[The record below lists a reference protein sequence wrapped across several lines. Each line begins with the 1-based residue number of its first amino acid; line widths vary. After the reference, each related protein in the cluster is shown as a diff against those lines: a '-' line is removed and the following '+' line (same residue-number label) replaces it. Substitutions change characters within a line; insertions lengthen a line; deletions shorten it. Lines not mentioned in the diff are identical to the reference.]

1 MKNIL
6 ITGASGFVGKNL
18 VKYLSEFNIIQF
30 SRIYGLDYNLI
41 TEEYLNK
48 NEVDT
53 IIHLAGKAHDL
64 KKNSKDDDYFKINT
78 DLTIKIFD
86 SFLNSNGKQFIYL
99 SSVKAVKD
107 FLDFDLTEDIEATP
121 ISIYGQS
128 KLTAEKYLQTKL
140 FNLTYKRVHILRP
153 CMIHGPENKG
163 NLNMLYK
170 LVSKNIPWPLGAF
183 KNQRS
188 FCSID
193 NFSFIIKELLNN
205 ENIISGI
212 YNVADDNSLSINEI
226 IDLIAFSQN
235 RKSKILNI
243 KKPIIFFLVKI
254 GDFLRLPFNS
264 ENLKKLT
271 ENYVVS
277 NDKIKNAIGKE
288 LPLNSKEGLLITF
301 SYFNK

>member
-1 MKNIL
+1 MKYNSIL
-6 ITGASGFVGKNL
+6 ITGASGFVG
-18 VKYLSEFNIIQF
+18 S
-30 SRIYGLDYNLI
+30 NLI
-41 TEEYLNK
+41 SYLENK
-48 NEVDT
+48 YKIKKYNKYEDLLINENIV
-53 IIHLAGKAHDL
+53 IHAAGKAHDL

-264 ENLKKLT
+264 ENLIKLT

>member
-18 VKYLSEFNIIQF
+18 VKYLSEFNTIPF
-30 SRIYGLDYNLI
+30 SRTNGLDCNLI
-41 TEEYLNK
+41 TEEFLNK
-48 NEVDT
+48 NKVDT

-64 KKNSKDDDYFKINT
+64 KKISNDDEYFKINT
-78 DLTIKIFD
+78 TLTINLFD
-86 SFLNSNGKQFIYL
+86 NFLKSNAKQFIYI

-107 FLDFDLTEDIEATP
+107 FLDFRLTEEIEATP

-128 KLTAEKYLQTKL
+128 KLAAEKYLQSN
-140 FNLTYKRVHILRP
+140 FIHLTDKKVYILRP
-153 CMIHGPENKG
+153 CMIHGPDNKG
-163 NLNMLYK
+163 NLNLLYK

-183 KNQRS
+183 WNERS

-193 NFSFIIKELLNN
+193 NFGFIIKELLNN
-205 ENIISGI
+205 QNIVSGI
-212 YNVADDNSLSINEI
+212 YNIADDEPLSTNEI
-226 IDLIAFSQN
+226 IELIAISQN
-235 RKSKILNI
+235 RKSKILKIN
-243 KKPIIFFLVKI
+243 KSIIHFLVKI
-254 GDFLRLPFNS
+254 GGILRMPFNS
-264 ENLKKLT
+264 ENLTKLT

-288 LPLNSKEGLLITF
+288 LPLNSKEGLLKTF

>member
-18 VKYLSEFNIIQF
+18 VKYLSEFNTMPF
-30 SRIYGLDYNLI
+30 SRTNGLDYNLI

-48 NEVDT
+48 NKVDT

-64 KKNSKDDDYFKINT
+64 KKITNDDEYFKINT
-78 DLTIKIFD
+78 TLTINLFD
-86 SFLNSNGKQFIYL
+86 NFLKSKTKKFIYL

-107 FLDFDLTEDIEATP
+107 FLDVRLTEEIEATP

-128 KLTAEKYLQTKL
+128 KLAAEKYLQSKFL
-140 FNLTYKRVHILRP
+140 HLTDKKVHILRP
-153 CMIHGPENKG
+153 CMIHGPDNKG
-163 NLNMLYK
+163 NLNLLYK

-183 KNQRS
+183 RNERS

-205 ENIISGI
+205 ENIKSGI
-212 YNVADDNSLSINEI
+212 YNIADDEPLSTNEI
-226 IDLIAFSQN
+226 IELIAKSQN

-243 KKPIIFFLVKI
+243 KKSIILFLVKI
-254 GDFLRLPFNS
+254 GDVLRLPFNS
-264 ENLKKLT
+264 ENLTKLT

-288 LPLNSKEGLLITF
+288 LPLNSKEGLLKTF

>member
-18 VKYLSEFNIIQF
+18 VKYLSEFNIIPF
-30 SRIYGLDYNLI
+30 SRTNGLDYNLI

-48 NEVDT
+48 NKVDT
-53 IIHLAGKAHDL
+53 IVHLAGKAHDL
-64 KKNSKDDDYFKINT
+64 KKISDDDEYFKINT
-78 DLTIKIFD
+78 ILTINLFD
-86 SFLNSNGKQFIYL
+86 NFLKSNAKQFIYI

-107 FLDFDLTEDIEATP
+107 FLDFRLTEEIEATP

-128 KLTAEKYLQTKL
+128 KLAAEKYLQSKFL
-140 FNLTYKRVHILRP
+140 HLTDKKVYILRP

-163 NLNMLYK
+163 NLNLLYK
-170 LVSKNIPWPLGAF
+170 LVSKNIPWPLGSF
-183 KNQRS
+183 TNERS

-193 NFSFIIKELLNN
+193 NFGFIIKELLNN
-205 ENIISGI
+205 ENINSGV
-212 YNVADDNSLSINEI
+212 YNIADDEPLSTNEI
-226 IDLIAFSQN
+226 IELMAKSQN

-243 KKPIIFFLVKI
+243 KKSIILFLVKI
-254 GDFLRLPFNS
+254 GDILRFPFNS
-264 ENLKKLT
+264 ENLTKLT

-288 LPLNSKEGLLITF
+288 LPLKSKEGLLKTF